1 MICLICRQ
9 AHIVHGFTSIH
20 FERDEFRA
28 VVHHVPAQVCP
39 ACGEAFLSEPVTAEV
54 LQQVEQVFLQGEIE
68 SVQDF
73 A

>member
-9 AHIVHGFTSIH
+9 AHIAHGFTSIH

-28 VVHHVPAQVCP
+28 VMHRVPAQVCP
-39 ACGEAFLSEPVTAEV
+39 ACGEAFLSELVTADV
-54 LQQVEQVFLQGEIE
+54 LQRVERIFLQGEIE

-73 A
+73 V

>member
-9 AHIVHGFTSIH
+9 AQLTSGFTSIH

-28 VVHHVPAQVCP
+28 VIHRVPAQVCP

-54 LQQVEQVFLQGEIE
+54 LGRVERVFLQGEIE